1 MNRNFVFY
9 LVSTVAFISVNTADL
24 KAALSSTADSA
35 VISFTE
41 TLHDYGTINKGSEG
55 TYVFTFKNTGNIP
68 LVLTNVRSSC
78 GCTTPS
84 WPKEPIA
91 PGATGEIKVKY
102 NTNSV
107 GGFQKTITVFSN
119 AKTEVLTIKGS
130 VKE

>member
-1 MNRNFVFY
+1 MKRSILLLIAIVPFY
-9 LVSTVAFISVNTADL
+9 ANAADL
-24 KAALSSTADSA
+24 SLCSISSEDSA

-41 TLHDYGTINKGSEG
+41 TLHDYGTIKKGSEG
-55 TYVFTFKNTGNIP
+55 TYVFTFTNTGNIP

-119 AKTEVLTIKGS
+119 AKTVVLTIKGS
-130 VKE
+130 VQD